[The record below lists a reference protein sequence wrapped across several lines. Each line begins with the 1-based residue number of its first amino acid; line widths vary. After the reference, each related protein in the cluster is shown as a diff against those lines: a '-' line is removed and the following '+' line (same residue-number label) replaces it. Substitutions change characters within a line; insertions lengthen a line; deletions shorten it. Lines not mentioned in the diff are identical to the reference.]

1 MNKRL
6 EAARQQAM
14 KIDVQRKLG
23 QVTKDQTQVTAQA
36 VFSGGFLHLPQ
47 NGTRPVN
54 ANPVSGK
61 DLAAQK
67 AEEIHNK
74 LGYMKSEAAADDE
87 LKDGQSLVRKYEEEL
102 EINDFAS
109 NVRYRLTSKETM
121 TNLSE
126 YYDVG
131 VSVRGLY
138 MPAPLRHKMEQNGER
153 PLYLSLESVSEIK
166 IQAAKKEIIR
176 IIKEELLKLVRTTAI
191 SIDGVTDL
199 DSLLSSFS
207 RRSGTPSCRAGTRS
221 SEGRARAATHNR
233 VIKYNKLLLPFLI
246 HLFVL
251 LLIGW
256 LLMCSRC

>member
-36 VFSGGFLHLPQ
+36 VFSGGFIMQ
-47 NGTRPVN
+47 NGSRLVN
-54 ANPVSGK
+54 SNPVSGK

-74 LGYMKSEAAADDE
+74 LGYMKSETGEDE
-87 LKDGQSLVRKYEEEL
+87 LKDGVNMVRKYEEEL

-138 MPAPLRHKMEQNGER
+138 MPSHVRHKLEQNGER

-176 IIKEELLKLVRTTAI
+176 IIKEELLKLVICGLQAVSVILIR
-191 SIDGVTDL
+191 L
-199 DSLLSSFS
+199 FHFS
-207 RRSGTPSCRAGTRS
+207 KRSVTPSSKVDTRS
-221 SEGRARAATHNR
+221 CEDLKFPSTKESCNY
-233 VIKYNKLLLPFLI
+233 KYKTNI
-246 HLFVL
+246 ILFYFY
-251 LLIGW
+251 
-256 LLMCSRC
+256 